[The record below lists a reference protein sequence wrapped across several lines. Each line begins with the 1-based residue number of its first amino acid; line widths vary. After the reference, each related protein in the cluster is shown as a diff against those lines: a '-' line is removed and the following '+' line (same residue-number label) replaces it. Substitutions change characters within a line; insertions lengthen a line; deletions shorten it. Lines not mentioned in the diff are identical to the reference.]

1 MVINRERMII
11 MNGEEN
17 KSLNM
22 NKKKLMQNI
31 VEISKYKRKLN
42 DLSPENEKI
51 KDLKRLI
58 SNDQYQIDTKK
69 LAEKILS

>member
-1 MVINRERMII
+1 

-69 LAEKILS
+69 IAEKILS

>member
-1 MVINRERMII
+1 